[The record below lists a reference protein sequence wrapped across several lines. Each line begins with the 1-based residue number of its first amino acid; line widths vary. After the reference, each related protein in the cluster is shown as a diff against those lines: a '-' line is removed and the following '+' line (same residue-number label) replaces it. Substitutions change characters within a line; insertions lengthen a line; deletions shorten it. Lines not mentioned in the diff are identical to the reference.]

1 MIEIEAVK
9 IGKRRKNKE
18 INGGEG
24 HRTMEENLM
33 RSATEMQ
40 KDKNGGG
47 KDARYGTTGKA
58 ATEIQ

>member
-1 MIEIEAVK
+1 MRK
-9 IGKRRKNKE
+9 KRKNKD